1 MLCVYVDDVEG
12 HYEHA
17 QALAATIVT
26 GLQIHAGDRRYQVAD
41 LEGHQWTFAQRLS
54 DTGATADHG

>member
-1 MLCVYVDDVEG
+1 MLYVYVDDAEG

-17 QALAATIVT
+17 QALGATIVT

-41 LEGHQWTFAQRLS
+41 LEGHQWTFAQHLY
-54 DTGATADHG
+54 DTGPTEDDG